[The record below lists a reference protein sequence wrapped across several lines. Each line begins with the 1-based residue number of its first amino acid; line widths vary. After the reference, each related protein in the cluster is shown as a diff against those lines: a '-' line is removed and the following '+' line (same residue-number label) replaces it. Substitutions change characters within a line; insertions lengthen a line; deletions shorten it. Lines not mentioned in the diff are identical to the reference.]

1 MTVGVP
7 DTEDLPFNPAQ
18 LLSLAL
24 SRPRDALLAAR
35 SLLAGEPSSYD
46 ASLAHQTI
54 GIVLRDHGDLP
65 GAIAEL
71 RRGVRL
77 ARASG
82 RPEREVDVQ
91 ATLGV
96 ALAWAGR
103 SQQGLAVL
111 NRAVE
116 ASRGDLAGRV
126 LMRRASVLAALGRF
140 REAHQDLGRA
150 LPYLRRA
157 GDTVWEARSL
167 TLRAEVFLGLGLPG
181 RAGADFARA
190 EELFATNGQELEYA
204 YARHNRGLAALSRG
218 DLPGA
223 LTYFGEAEKNY
234 NALGANVPELAI
246 DRCSALLA
254 AGLAADA
261 ARETDAAL
269 GRTPREGG
277 IAYKTAELLFA
288 AATAALADSNTA
300 DAQERARHA
309 RRLFRAQGRAVW
321 EARANGVIAE
331 ARYAAGERSV
341 SLFRFAERAASHLD
355 TFGTDEALRA
365 HLLAGRL
372 ALSRGRVIE
381 ADRHLD
387 RVARSRRRRPPL
399 TRSVA
404 WLARALQ
411 AEAHG
416 NSRGTL
422 AACARGLGALQEHQ
436 LTLGA
441 TELRAYGTA
450 HGAELAMLAQRQ
462 VLRRGDGRRLLFW
475 SERWRA
481 TTLAVRSTPL
491 RHDRE
496 LAAELSALRHVTRL
510 LAMSEMPAHG
520 RSALERERR
529 RLEAA
534 VQARTRRAPGSG
546 MREAGEFDFGALCAE
561 LGDRTL
567 IELVEVD
574 GVLHVITVADR
585 RVRLYTPGRVPQR
598 EVQLSRFVLRRLARG
613 GARLGDEVVL
623 AHTGASL
630 ETALLGPAAADLGDR
645 PVVVVPPGRLQA
657 VPWALMPSLRDRAV
671 TVAPSASA
679 WLRGRRTRP
688 PAHRR
693 VTLIAGPRLATGGA
707 EVDQLRTRYPDAV
720 MLARGSATAERALT
734 ALDGAWLAHIAAHGT
749 FRADNPQFSAIQL
762 DDGPLTVHDFERLGR
777 APYRL
782 VLSSCD
788 SGTAAPV
795 GADELLGLVGSLM
808 PLGAAGIVASI
819 VPVND
824 PAAVP
829 LMLALHD
836 ALEKGA
842 ALPEALLAARRATLG
857 DALAEAT
864 AHSFLALGA

>member
-1 MTVGVP
+1 
-7 DTEDLPFNPAQ
+7 
-18 LLSLAL
+18 
-24 SRPRDALLAAR
+24 LLAAR
-35 SLLAGEPSSYD
+35 SVLAGKPSSYD

-71 RRGVRL
+71 RRGVRR

-82 RPEREVDVQ
+82 RLEREVDVQ

-116 ASRGDLAGRV
+116 VSRGDLAGRV

-140 REAHQDLGRA
+140 HEAHQDLCRA

-157 GDTVWEARSL
+157 GDTMWEARSL
-167 TLRAEVFLGLGLPG
+167 TLRGEVFLGLGLPG
-181 RAGADFARA
+181 RAGTDFARS
-190 EELFATNGQELEYA
+190 EELFAATGQELEYA
-204 YARHNRGLAALSRG
+204 FARHNRGLAALSRG

-223 LTYFGEAEKNY
+223 LAYFGEAEKRY
-234 NALGANVPELAI
+234 NALGENVPELAI

-261 ARETDAAL
+261 ARETGTAL

-300 DAQERARHA
+300 GAQERARHA

-321 EARANGVIAE
+321 TARANGVIAE
-331 ARYAAGERSV
+331 ARYAAGERSI

-355 TFGTDEALRA
+355 EFGTDEALRA
-365 HLLAGRL
+365 HLLAGRI
-372 ALSRGRVIE
+372 ALGQGRVTE
-381 ADRHLD
+381 ANQHLD
-387 RVARSRRRRPPL
+387 RAARSRRRRPPL

-411 AEAHG
+411 AEAQG

-422 AACARGLGALQEHQ
+422 AACARGLDALQEHQ

-450 HGAELAMLAQRQ
+450 HGAELAMLAQHEA
-462 VLRRGDGRRLLFW
+462 LRRGDGRRLLFW

-481 TTLAVRSTPL
+481 TTLTARSTPL

-496 LAAELSALRHVTRL
+496 LEAELSALRHVTRL
-510 LAMSEMPAHG
+510 LAMSEMSSPG

-546 MREAGEFDFGALCAE
+546 VREAGELDFGALDAE
-561 LGDRTL
+561 LGDRML
-567 IELVEVD
+567 IELVEVN

-585 RVRLYTPGRVPQR
+585 RVRLYMVGRVPVD
-598 EVQLSRFVLRRLARG
+598 EVQMSRFTLRRLAHG
-613 GARLGDEVVL
+613 RLHPGDDAVL
-623 AHTGASL
+623 AHRGAAL
-630 ETALLGPAAADLGDR
+630 ENSLLGPAAAKIGGR
-645 PVVVVPPGRLQA
+645 PVVVVPPSRLQA
-657 VPWALMPSLRDRAV
+657 VPWTLMPSLRDQAV
-671 TVAPSASA
+671 TVAPSALA
-679 WLRGRRTRP
+679 WLRGRRKRP

-693 VTLIAGPRLATGGA
+693 IALVAGPQLATGGA
-707 EVDQLRTRYPDAV
+707 EVQRLHARHPDAV
-720 MLARGSATAERALT
+720 MLGRGSATAERVLT

-749 FRADNPQFSAIQL
+749 FRADNPLFSSIQL

-829 LMLALHD
+829 LMLAMHD
-836 ALEKGA
+836 ALDKGD
-842 ALPEALLAARRATLG
+842 ALPEALLAGRRATLG
-857 DALAEAT
+857 DALTEAT